1 MLKLQLNRVQKLHC
15 VEGFSMVPAKAI
27 FALMMLILLFHS
39 QIIFGER
46 ILISGA
52 GYVKQSGPKR
62 LQCTPL
68 VYQ

>member
-1 MLKLQLNRVQKLHC
+1 
-15 VEGFSMVPAKAI
+15 MVPAKAI